1 MSKKKNEL
9 LHSAHVLDAADLSHL
24 LSYWLGPENTD
35 PVSAFNLSDT
45 ELKELIREETDK
57 IPSEKQNKR

>member
-9 LHSAHVLDAADLSHL
+9 PHSAHVLDAADLSHL

-45 ELKELIREETDK
+45 ELKQLIREENG
-57 IPSEKQNKR
+57 QNPFGKTK